1 MEMSCTL
8 CWLGTPPTEETIK
21 TQRGQVFTQ
30 SHTAQ
35 KWQSKNLK
43 LDVLP
48 AKPELLTTTLHS
60 SVEG

>member
-8 CWLGTPPTEETIK
+8 CWLSTSLTEETIK

-30 SHTAQ
+30 SHTAH

-43 LDVLP
+43 LDILP
-48 AKPELLTTTLHS
+48 AKPELLATTLRS